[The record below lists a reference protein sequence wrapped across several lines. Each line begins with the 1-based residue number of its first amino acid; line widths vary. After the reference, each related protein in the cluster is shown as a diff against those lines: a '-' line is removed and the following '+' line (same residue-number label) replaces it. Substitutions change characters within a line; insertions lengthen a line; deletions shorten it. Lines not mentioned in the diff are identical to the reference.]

1 MFYPEGLLILAQF
14 TGKWFKFHIVRYFNW
29 KALHLFIF
37 DGTCHL
43 ISPFLECDKV
53 RLMGG
58 TRCSG
63 RVEIYHGDSWGTVC
77 DDRWSLANADVVC
90 REVKCG
96 TVLEAKKS
104 AFFGE
109 GKDQIWLDD
118 VQCSGQEPSI
128 LKCAHREFGEN
139 NCGHGEDAGVV
150 CSGKSL
156 PSSLC

>member
-1 MFYPEGLLILAQF
+1 
-14 TGKWFKFHIVRYFNW
+14 
-29 KALHLFIF
+29 
-37 DGTCHL
+37 
-43 ISPFLECDKV
+43 
-53 RLMGG
+53 MGG

-63 RVEIYHGDSWGTVC
+63 RVEIYHAGRWGTVC
-77 DDRWSLANADVVC
+77 DDRWSLPNADVVC

-118 VQCSGQEPSI
+118 VQCSGQELSI

-139 NCGHGEDAGVV
+139 NCGHAEDAGVV
-150 CSGKSL
+150 CSGESL
-156 PSSLC
+156 PSGWCWHDTNHNHNHKRDLHPDPNSKLKGAGWIYWRRNIWKHLIYADYTFHICSKL